1 MKLFISIE
9 ILYAFLLIIMMV
21 MQQPPTQYNEE
32 VVSQKEVEKNDFIVT
47 TDKQV
52 YEYGESIEVE
62 VTRDL
67 SDVKDNQQFG
77 EYISG
82 SCGLEVSKINDS
94 SFPDLNCSNRYS
106 CKYYCNK
113 FRFLIESLETKK
125 LVWDQEACF
134 GTSWYG
140 DPVTPGDYVV
150 GIDCDTNLSSNKV
163 NIKIKE
169 PPLTSCANKKKLEL
183 KKVTHNAEKNVVME
197 IQNNSNSDIENIGI
211 KKVCERTAITD
222 SMKDAKLEGLK
233 VGERKEYSID
243 HSCTELY
250 ILKIYPY
257 ECLSDRD
264 MVSYDYYADGRHKLN
279 E

>member
-1 MKLFISIE
+1 
-9 ILYAFLLIIMMV
+9 MMT
-21 MQQPPTQYNEE
+21 MQQSPIQYNEE
-32 VVSQKEVEKNDFIVT
+32 VVSKKEVEKNDFIIT

-52 YEYGESIEVE
+52 YEYGESVEVE
-62 VTRDL
+62 VIRGF
-67 SDVKDNQQFG
+67 SDMKDNQQF
-77 EYISG
+77 EKYVPSN
-82 SCGLEVSKINDS
+82 CGLEVSKTNDP
-94 SFPDLNCSNRYS
+94 SFPDLDCSNEYS
-106 CKYYCNK
+106 CKYYCSK
-113 FRFLIESLETKK
+113 FRFLIESPETKK
-125 LVWDQEACF
+125 LVWDQKACF

-150 GIDCDTNLSSNKV
+150 GINCDTNLSSNKV
-163 NIKIKE
+163 NIKIKK

-183 KKVTHNAEKNVVME
+183 KKVAHNSEKNVVME